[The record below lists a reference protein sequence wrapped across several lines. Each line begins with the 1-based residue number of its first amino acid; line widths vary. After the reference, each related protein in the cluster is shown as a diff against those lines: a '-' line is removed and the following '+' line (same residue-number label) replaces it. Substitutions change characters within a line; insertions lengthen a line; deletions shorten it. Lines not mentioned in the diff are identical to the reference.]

1 MSQANPIIG
10 ANKSGLT
17 YRQEDNDGKKA
28 LLNHHKGAS
37 APLYAE
43 AGMLWLDDAAT
54 PWKLKVHDGADWICL
69 SDIHAGNNT
78 VVPYLGTSAICTPIY
93 APDTGTANSYALA
106 PDAVQ
111 AAYQAGQMFL
121 LKPSADNTG
130 SSTLAVNGLA
140 PVAIKNCDGT
150 NVAPGAL
157 KTTGVYL
164 IVHNGTNFLVLNPTI
179 SGNMGLQQ
187 IVSGTYTGFAQMSAT
202 IPLDDTIPQRT
213 EGTEVI
219 SISITPKST
228 TSRIRLRFA
237 GFVYNSSTYGV
248 VAALFQNSDTSAFF
262 ANANSYG
269 SSNVTN
275 HLDFF
280 CDHYPNTTSPVTYSL
295 RLGAAGGYIRPN
307 ALSNARILGGS
318 TLLNLVAEEY
328 A

>member
-78 VVPYLGTSAICTPIY
+78 VMPYLGTEAICTPIY
-93 APDTGTANSYALA
+93 AADTGTANSYALA
-106 PDAVQ
+106 PAAVQ
-111 AAYQAGQMFL
+111 TAYQTGQMFL

-130 SSTLAVNGLA
+130 NSTLAVSGLA
-140 PVAIKNCDGT
+140 AVPIKNCDGT
-150 NVAPGAL
+150 NVASGAL
-157 KTTGVYL
+157 KTTGIYL
-164 IVHNGTNFLVLNPTI
+164 LIYNGTNFLVLNPTI
-179 SGNMGLQQ
+179 TGNLGLQQ
-187 IVSGTYTGFAQMSAT
+187 IVSGSYTGFAQMTAN

-219 SISITPKST
+219 SISLTPKST

-237 GFVYNSSTYGV
+237 GSVYNSSTAGV
-248 VAALFQNSDTSAFF
+248 VIALFQNSDTSALF

-275 HLDFF
+275 HMDFF
-280 CDHYPNTTSPVTYSL
+280 YDHYPNTTSPVTYSV
-295 RLGAAGGYIRPN
+295 RIGTSAGYIRAN
-307 ALSNARILGGS
+307 ALSNARILGGA
-318 TLLNLVAEEY
+318 TFLNFVAEEY